1 LKRLF
6 ALLLVLAIAP
16 AAYPF
21 GQNKIVYDKFHWQIY
36 HSTHFDIYFYDE
48 EKPSLQRVVDMAES
62 AYDYLSRTFN
72 YQISK
77 KIPII
82 YYATHSAFE
91 QSNVDLNFIPE
102 GVGAFAEPTKN
113 RMVLPID
120 TTDEKLLQLVQ
131 HEMTHVFEYEILFQG
146 KLGKQV
152 TANPPTWFMEGLAS
166 FMGQDEDSKDRM
178 VLRDAV
184 VNDHIP
190 SITRNPDGYFAYRF
204 GHAVFKYIQ
213 QKYGWEGLRD
223 FIYEYRNTLGSS
235 VDRALKRALE
245 VTPEEFDTHFRT
257 WMRKQ
262 YLPALVAK
270 GEPIEYG
277 EPFRINTDVHS
288 DETSP
293 TPSPSGDLIAGFTTY
308 KDDIDVVLFRIN
320 DRKMW
325 RNLTAGY
332 TSKYEY
338 PVVQA
343 FTIGPVM
350 GRDMAFSPNGDH
362 VAFFVK
368 KERGRNLVIMNP
380 LTGAI
385 ERSTPL
391 PVEQEL
397 SPAYSPDG
405 GKIAFAGFVGSQDDI
420 FLYDINS
427 GDTTNVTKDAYFDGA
442 PVFSPDGKW
451 IVYSSIVDGYAKLF
465 KLNVSNPTE
474 RYQLTTGKWNDID
487 AWFSPDG
494 KRVFFASDKQTGRD
508 AESANQTVA
517 KAPAATTDNAAG
529 TMPGTM
535 PAASPATTPASTP
548 DEAPASKADLA
559 EKRESDAPP
568 PDSTNFAAYNIY
580 SLNLATG
587 DVLQYTDVVGGCFM
601 PVVFTGSK
609 GKERLVFASYYKGQ
623 WRLFSTTT
631 DHPLHGAEKTT
642 LSSVPLLAESRT
654 KFVPPVEVAIDPE
667 KIENTS
673 GSRLFVE
680 DVAVN
685 AGVTSDQLFVSQS
698 VLYMSDMLG
707 NRRFIASLNSVS
719 SFSDFDFLYLDLHR
733 RWNWGVRLYDNR
745 SFFNAI
751 DQNSNRVQRG
761 QQDYRETGLLGLF
774 SYPFTR
780 YHRIDFGAGFQSR
793 DINYPIDSAINSD
806 TGEITYIFFQR
817 RDNFPF
823 VTASFSGDNTRFKE
837 FGPIAG
843 RRYTLST
850 DYAPD
855 LKEKGTLT
863 ADTSVDWRQYI
874 PITSRSLFAARVFA
888 GYSRGNFSNFYYF
901 GGLNTLRGYDF
912 QSLIGNRAAFA
923 NLELRFPL
931 IDLIAFPG
939 IAFQG
944 IRGNLFFDIG
954 AANFKG
960 TPFQFINNH
969 TLVDGKAS
977 AGWGISFSLFG
988 LELHW
993 DVARRYDLKHFQG
1006 GKKTEFWIGET
1017 F

>member
-1 LKRLF
+1 MKRLIT
-6 ALLLVLAIAP
+6 LLLVLAVAP

-72 YQISK
+72 YQITK

-91 QSNVDLNFIPE
+91 QTNVDLNFIPE

-184 VNDHIP
+184 VTDHIP
-190 SITRNPDGYFAYRF
+190 SITKNPEGYFAYRF

-213 QKYGWEGLRD
+213 QKYGWDGLRD

-235 VDRALKRALE
+235 VNRALKRAFD
-245 VTPEEFDTHFRT
+245 VTPEEFDSKFRT
-257 WMRKQ
+257 WMRHQ
-262 YLPALVAK
+262 YLPALIEK

-277 EPFRINTDVHS
+277 DPFRINTDVYS

-308 KDDIDVVLFRIN
+308 KDSIDVVLFKMN

-332 TSKYEY
+332 TSRYEY
-338 PVVQA
+338 PIVQA
-343 FTIGPVM
+343 FTTGPVM

-391 PVEQEL
+391 PVEQQL

-405 GKIAFAGFVGSQDDI
+405 GKIAFSGFVGNQDDI
-420 FLYDINS
+420 FIYDINS
-427 GDTTNVTKDAYFDGA
+427 GQTTNLTKDIYFDGA
-442 PVFSPDGKW
+442 PVFAPDGKW
-451 IVYSSIVDGYAKLF
+451 LVYSSIVDGYSKLF
-465 KLNVSNPTE
+465 KVNLANPTE
-474 RYQLTTGKWNDID
+474 RYQLTTGKWNDVD

-494 KRVFFASDKQTGRD
+494 KRLFFASDKQTGRVTKEEAQSIQNAVD
-508 AESANQTVA
+508 TTVEKPAETARPAVA
-517 KAPAATTDNAAG
+517 TPNAEPRREG
-529 TMPGTM
+529 DTM
-535 PAASPATTPASTP
+535 PAP
-548 DEAPASKADLA
+548 DP
-559 EKRESDAPP
+559 
-568 PDSTNFAAYNIY
+568 TNFAAYNIY

-601 PVVFTGSK
+601 PVVFTGTNN
-609 GKERLVFASYYKGQ
+609 KERLVFASYYKQQ

-631 DHPLHGAEKTT
+631 DHPLHEAEKTT
-642 LSSVPLLAESRT
+642 LPSMPLQAESRT
-654 KFVPPVEVAIDPE
+654 KFVPPVEVAVDPE
-667 KIENTS
+667 KIEDTK
-673 GSRLFVE
+673 GFKLFIE

-698 VLYMSDMLG
+698 VIYMSDMLG
-707 NRRFIASLNSVS
+707 NRRFIASLDSVS
-719 SFSDFDFLYLDLHR
+719 SFSNFDFLYMDLQH
-733 RWNWGVRLYDNR
+733 RWNWGVRLFDNR

-751 DQNSNRVQRG
+751 DQTTSLATRG
-761 QQDYRETGLLGLF
+761 QQDYRETGLLGIL
-774 SYPFTR
+774 SYPFDR
-780 YHRIDFGAGFQSR
+780 YHRIDTGLGLESR
-793 DINYPIDSAINSD
+793 DINYPVDFTQD
-806 TGEITYIFFQR
+806 PTTGNISYIFFR
-817 RDNFPF
+817 RKDNFPI

-843 RRYTLST
+843 RRYEIST

-855 LKEKGTLT
+855 LKAHGTLT
-863 ADTSVDWRQYI
+863 ADTSVEWRQYI

-888 GYSRGNFSNFYYF
+888 GYSSGNFSNFYYF

-912 QSLIGNRAAFA
+912 QSLIGNEAAFA
-923 NLELRFPL
+923 NFEFRFPL
-931 IDLIAFPG
+931 VDLIAFPG

-954 AANFKG
+954 GANFKG
-960 TPFQFINNH
+960 QPYQFINNH
-969 TLVDGKAS
+969 QLVDGKAS
-977 AGWGISFSLFG
+977 TGWGLSFNLFG

-993 DVARRYDLKHFQG
+993 DIARRYDLKHYQG
-1006 GKKTEFWIGET
+1006 GKRTEFWIGET